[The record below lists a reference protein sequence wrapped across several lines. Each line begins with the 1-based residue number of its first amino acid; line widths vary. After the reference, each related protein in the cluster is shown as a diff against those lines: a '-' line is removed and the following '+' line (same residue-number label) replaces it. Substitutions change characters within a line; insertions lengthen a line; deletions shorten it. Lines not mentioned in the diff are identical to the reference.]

1 MMDATWVALLL
12 ALVALEVYALVNHS
26 PGDTLSGLIWRVL
39 QRVTGGDRRRSLAV
53 AAVIVAVGL
62 WLAWHLALQPGM
74 PH

>member
-1 MMDATWVALLL
+1 MDTAWIALIV

-26 PGDTLSGLIWRVL
+26 PGDTLSGLIWRTI
-39 QRVTGGDRRRSLAV
+39 QRVTGGDRKRALAV
-53 AAVIVAVGL
+53 AVGITAVGL